1 MLTAAV
7 LTGLG
12 FTACGNDDD
21 SEDVTTENGDF
32 GPTGSVSA
40 VDPSKV
46 FTSGVPEQ
54 AGSYQTEVD
63 QTGRVASVSSS
74 YETMSFSYGAA
85 SYKGQTYDMMMTT
98 TQNVRYSDDNDVFYA
113 NLNPQGFIKYV
124 LQVKD
129 DGVDKWWFSYNA
141 AGQLIRMKRTEG
153 DNEVTTI
160 KYTDGDITSVSMTS
174 DDSDNAYTCTIS
186 YGDEPILN
194 KGGLMLFDKTFSI
207 DMDEMYPAYLAG
219 LLGYATKHLPVK
231 NVSREE
237 GSTYTETF
245 EWTLNDKG
253 LPTSMTANDGYS
265 SQMTTFT
272 W

>member
-1 MLTAAV
+1 M
-7 LTGLG
+7 
-12 FTACGNDDD
+12 
-21 SEDVTTENGDF
+21 
-32 GPTGSVSA
+32 SV
-40 VDPSKV
+40 
-46 FTSGVPEQ
+46 
-54 AGSYQTEVD
+54 
-63 QTGRVASVSSS
+63 
-74 YETMSFSYGAA
+74 
-85 SYKGQTYDMMMTT
+85 
-98 TQNVRYSDDNDVFYA
+98 
-113 NLNPQGFIKYV
+113 IKYV

-219 LLGYATKHLPVK
+219 LLGYATKHRFRRTTARGGRRGIQRGLSCRCGYVRSCGKATWCRRRVRIRCIRRCWPAGGGSALRDGFRCRLP
-231 NVSREE
+231 
-237 GSTYTETF
+237 
-245 EWTLNDKG
+245 
-253 LPTSMTANDGYS
+253 
-265 SQMTTFT
+265 SQIGVQFL
-272 W
+272 